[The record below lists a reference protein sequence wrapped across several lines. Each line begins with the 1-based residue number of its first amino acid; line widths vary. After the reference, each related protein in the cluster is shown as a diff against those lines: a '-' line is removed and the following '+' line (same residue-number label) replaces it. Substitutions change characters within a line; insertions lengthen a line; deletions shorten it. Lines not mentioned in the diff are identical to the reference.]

1 MRYSDFKIVENV
13 EHLYEADA
21 RIQHAEDLIFFQ
33 GSKGAIR
40 TLEALKSMEQG
51 GQENVTVKWD
61 GSPAII
67 FGRNE
72 NGEFILTDKS
82 GFTAKGYDGRA
93 KSAEA
98 LQKMLMARPGA
109 RNPDPKKAEGYA
121 RLASNMKDIFD
132 EYEKAVPKDFS
143 GYLKGDLLY
152 FNTPE
157 VIDNKFVF
165 TPNIVTY
172 RVDVNSDLGKQ
183 IAQSK
188 TGIVVHRLMDENGQE
203 GPVPNN
209 MQFIGTEVL
218 LFPSVTVQQPAEIE
232 DEDINA
238 LKASVSK
245 FGSSIDKMLDKPTL
259 MQLKMK
265 DLPDIF
271 YTYMNSKVDTGLTK
285 LGQDFLEWMKTSKIS
300 GVKQTRIIDHIS
312 QNQQAFNAMWDI
324 VTGILIVKD
333 KIIKQFDSHDS
344 TVKADIGPHGPVT
357 PDAHG
362 DGGEGYVL
370 AHPEGDI
377 KLVPRAYFTKANRSV
392 QR

>member
-121 RLASNMKDIFD
+121 RLASNMRDIFD
-132 EYEKAVPKDFS
+132 EYEKAVPKDFL

-209 MQFIGTEVL
+209 LQFIGTEVL
-218 LFPSVTVQQPAEIE
+218 LFPSVTVQQPAEID

-245 FGSSIDKMLDKPTL
+245 FGASIDKLLDKPTL
-259 MQLKMK
+259 MQLKMT
-265 DLPDIF
+265 DLPTIF
-271 YTYMNSKVDTGLTK
+271 YTYMNSKVDTGLTN

-300 GVKQTRIIDHIS
+300 GVKQTMIIDHIS

-324 VTGILIVKD
+324 VSGILLVKD

>member
-121 RLASNMKDIFD
+121 RLASNMRDIFD
-132 EYEKAVPKDFS
+132 EYEKAVPKDFL

-172 RVDVNSDLGKQ
+172 RVGVNSDLGKQ

-209 MQFIGTEVL
+209 LQFIGTEVL
-218 LFPSVTVQQPAEIE
+218 LFPSVTVQQPAEID

-245 FGSSIDKMLDKPTL
+245 FGASIDKLLDKPTL
-259 MQLKMK
+259 MQLKMT
-265 DLPDIF
+265 DLSTIF
-271 YTYMNSKVDTGLTK
+271 YTYMNSKVDTGLTN

-324 VTGILIVKD
+324 VSGILLVKD

>member
-121 RLASNMKDIFD
+121 RLASNMRDIFD
-132 EYEKAVPKDFS
+132 EYEKAVPKDFL

-172 RVDVNSDLGKQ
+172 RVDVNSDLGQQ

-209 MQFIGTEVL
+209 LQFIGTEVL
-218 LFPSVTVQQPAEIE
+218 LFPSVTVQQPAEID

-245 FGSSIDKMLDKPTL
+245 FGASIDKLLDKPTL
-259 MQLKMK
+259 MQLKMT
-265 DLPDIF
+265 DLPTIF
-271 YTYMNSKVDTGLTK
+271 YTYMNSKVDTGLTN

-324 VTGILIVKD
+324 VSGILLVKD

>member
-121 RLASNMKDIFD
+121 RLASNMRDIFD
-132 EYEKAVPKDFS
+132 EYEKAVPKDFL

-209 MQFIGTEVL
+209 LQFIGTEVL
-218 LFPSVTVQQPAEIE
+218 LFPSVTVQQPAEID

-245 FGSSIDKMLDKPTL
+245 FGASIDKLLDKPTL
-259 MQLKMK
+259 MQLKMT
-265 DLPDIF
+265 DLSTIF
-271 YTYMNSKVDTGLTK
+271 YTYMNSKVDTGLTN

-324 VTGILIVKD
+324 VSGILLVKD

>member
-245 FGSSIDKMLDKPTL
+245 FGASIDKMLDKPTL

-265 DLPDIF
+265 DLPTIF

>member
-209 MQFIGTEVL
+209 LQFIGTEVL
-218 LFPSVTVQQPAEIE
+218 LFPSVTVQQPAEID

-245 FGSSIDKMLDKPTL
+245 FGASIDKLLDKPTL
-259 MQLKMK
+259 MQLKMTN
-265 DLPDIF
+265 LPTIF
-271 YTYMNSKVDTGLTK
+271 YTYMNSKVDTGLTN
-285 LGQDFLEWMKTSKIS
+285 LGQDFLEWMKTSNIS

-324 VTGILIVKD
+324 VSGILLVKD

>member
-245 FGSSIDKMLDKPTL
+245 FGASIDKMLDKPTL

>member
-152 FNTPE
+152 YNTPE

-245 FGSSIDKMLDKPTL
+245 FGASIDKMLDKPTL

>member
-1 MRYSDFKIVENV
+1 MRYNDFKIVEAV
-13 EHLYEADA
+13 EYLYEADA

-40 TLEALKSMEQG
+40 TLEALRSMEQG
-51 GQENVTVKWD
+51 GHENVTVKWD

-67 FGRNE
+67 FGRDE

-93 KSAEA
+93 KSPEA

-132 EYEKAVPKDFS
+132 EYEKAVPKDFI

-172 RVDVNSDLGKQ
+172 RVDVNSELGKQ

-188 TGIVVHRLMDENGQE
+188 TGIVVHRLMDANGQE

-218 LFPSVTVQQPAEIE
+218 LFPSVTVQKPAEI
-232 DEDINA
+232 DNEDINS
-238 LKASVSK
+238 LKASVSR
-245 FGSSIDKMLDKPTL
+245 FGASIDKMLDKPTL
-259 MQLKMK
+259 MQLKMT
-265 DLPDIF
+265 DLSEIF
-271 YTYMNSKVDTGLTK
+271 YTYMNSKVDTGLTN

-324 VTGILIVKD
+324 VSGILIVKD

-344 TVKADIGPHGPVT
+344 NVKADIGPHGPVT

>member
-121 RLASNMKDIFD
+121 RLASNMRDIFD
-132 EYEKAVPKDFS
+132 EYEKAVPKDFL

-209 MQFIGTEVL
+209 LQFIGTEVL
-218 LFPSVTVQQPAEIE
+218 LFPSVTVQQPAEID

-245 FGSSIDKMLDKPTL
+245 FGASIDKLLDKPTL
-259 MQLKMK
+259 MQLKMT
-265 DLPDIF
+265 DLPTIF
-271 YTYMNSKVDTGLTK
+271 YTYMNSKVDTGLTN

-324 VTGILIVKD
+324 VSGILLVKD

>member
-1 MRYSDFKIVENV
+1 
-13 EHLYEADA
+13 
-21 RIQHAEDLIFFQ
+21 
-33 GSKGAIR
+33 
-40 TLEALKSMEQG
+40 
-51 GQENVTVKWD
+51 
-61 GSPAII
+61 
-67 FGRNE
+67 
-72 NGEFILTDKS
+72 
-82 GFTAKGYDGRA
+82 
-93 KSAEA
+93 
-98 LQKMLMARPGA
+98 MARPGA

-132 EYEKAVPKDFS
+132 EYEKAVPKDFI

-172 RVDVNSDLGKQ
+172 RVDVNSELGKQ

-188 TGIVVHRLMDENGQE
+188 TGIVVHRLMDANGQE

-218 LFPSVTVQQPAEIE
+218 LFPSVTVQKPAEI
-232 DEDINA
+232 DNEDINS
-238 LKASVSK
+238 LKASVSR
-245 FGSSIDKMLDKPTL
+245 FGASIDKMLDKPTL
-259 MQLKMK
+259 MQLKMT
-265 DLPDIF
+265 DLSEIF
-271 YTYMNSKVDTGLTK
+271 YTYMNSKVDTGLTN

-324 VTGILIVKD
+324 VSGILIVKD

-344 TVKADIGPHGPVT
+344 NVKADIGPHGPVT

>member
-98 LQKMLMARPGA
+98 LQQMLMARPGA

-121 RLASNMKDIFD
+121 RLASNMRDIFD
-132 EYEKAVPKDFS
+132 EYEKAVPKDFL

-209 MQFIGTEVL
+209 LQFIGTEVL
-218 LFPSVTVQQPAEIE
+218 LFPSVTVQQPAEID

-245 FGSSIDKMLDKPTL
+245 FGASIDKLLDKPTL
-259 MQLKMK
+259 MQLKMT
-265 DLPDIF
+265 DLSTIF
-271 YTYMNSKVDTGLTK
+271 YTYMNSKVDTGLTN

-324 VTGILIVKD
+324 VSGILLVKD

>member
-1 MRYSDFKIVENV
+1 MRYSDIKIVENV

-109 RNPDPKKAEGYA
+109 SNPDPKKAEGYA
-121 RLASNMKDIFD
+121 RLAVNMKDVFD
-132 EYEKAVPKDFS
+132 EYEKAVPKDFV

-245 FGSSIDKMLDKPTL
+245 FGASIDKMLDKPTL
-259 MQLKMK
+259 MQ
-265 DLPDIF
+265 
-271 YTYMNSKVDTGLTK
+271 
-285 LGQDFLEWMKTSKIS
+285 
-300 GVKQTRIIDHIS
+300 
-312 QNQQAFNAMWDI
+312 
-324 VTGILIVKD
+324 
-333 KIIKQFDSHDS
+333 
-344 TVKADIGPHGPVT
+344 
-357 PDAHG
+357 
-362 DGGEGYVL
+362 
-370 AHPEGDI
+370 
-377 KLVPRAYFTKANRSV
+377 
-392 QR
+392 

>member
-98 LQKMLMARPGA
+98 LQQMLMARPGA

-121 RLASNMKDIFD
+121 RLAVNMKDIFD
-132 EYEKAVPKDFS
+132 EYEKAVPKDFV

-232 DEDINA
+232 DEDINS

-245 FGSSIDKMLDKPTL
+245 FGASIDKMLDKPTL

-271 YTYMNSKVDTGLTK
+271 YTYMNSKVDTGLTS

>member
-121 RLASNMKDIFD
+121 RLASNMRDIFD
-132 EYEKAVPKDFS
+132 EYEKAVPKDFL

-209 MQFIGTEVL
+209 LQFIGTEVL
-218 LFPSVTVQQPAEIE
+218 LFPSVTVQQPAEID

-245 FGSSIDKMLDKPTL
+245 FGASIDKLLDKPTL
-259 MQLKMK
+259 MQLKMT
-265 DLPDIF
+265 DLPTIF
-271 YTYMNSKVDTGLTK
+271 YTYMNSKVDTGLTN
-285 LGQDFLEWMKTSKIS
+285 LGQDFLEWMKTSKVS

-324 VTGILIVKD
+324 VSGILLVKD